1 MSAHGI
7 LIQASRTANGITLKI
22 TTDNTFTSFAIYRK
36 ISAAPVIPGDLLD
49 TIAGTQR
56 SYSMPVPAVN
66 GVYFF
71 QVVGTYNGTTSQSNI
86 DFVVSDTT
94 VGYRQEIKAAV
105 FQHLKLSAG
114 LVALVSTRIYAGF
127 PQSLTDYPCVA
138 FWLDEMAMPQEGKQN
153 YEAPTLRVKVFARSQ
168 ADMDKACDYINQTII
183 DYSYQG
189 KEVVIHS
196 AKKFSETGT
205 QLEADGLTLSVDMF
219 FRLTTERLSL
229 PKIP

>member
-1 MSAHGI
+1 MAYGI
-7 LIQASRTANGITLKI
+7 LIQISRTANGVTLKI
-22 TTDNTFTSFAIYRK
+22 TTDNTFTAFKIYRK
-36 ISAAPVIPGDLLD
+36 ISAAPVIPADLLA
-49 TIAGTQR
+49 TIAGTER
-56 SYSMPVPAVN
+56 SYSMAMPATN

-71 QVVGTYNGTTSQSNI
+71 KVVGEYNGTESTSNV
-86 DFVVSDTT
+86 DFIVCDTT
-94 VGYRQEIKAAV
+94 IGYRQEIKAAI
-105 FQHLKLSAG
+105 FQHLLLSTG
-114 LVALVSTRIYAGF
+114 LASVVSTRIYAGF

-138 FWLDEMAMPQEGKQN
+138 FWLDEMAMPQDGKQN